1 MADNVVA
8 TNKGKKTKPRKG
20 HWIPVVAGFLRKDGK
35 ILVGQRPE
43 NNSLAGQWEFPGGK
57 IEIGESPEQ
66 ALARELNEELGIE
79 AEVGDLKL
87 ACSHSYGEV
96 GILILFFEIL
106 YWKGEPRA
114 KHHMMLE
121 WIHPEELKSR
131 KIPEANRK
139 ILDRIYKAL
148 GIEWRK

>member
-1 MADNVVA
+1 MAEEDDL
-8 TNKGKKTKPRKG
+8 THQRKKTKPRKG

-57 IEIGESPEQ
+57 IEVGESPEQ
-66 ALARELNEELGIE
+66 ALSRELFEELGIE

-87 ACSHSYGEV
+87 ACSHSYGDV
-96 GILILFFEIL
+96 GILILFYEIL

-121 WIHPEELKSR
+121 WIHPEELETR

-139 ILDRIYKAL
+139 ILDRIYLAL
-148 GIEWRK
+148 GVEWRK